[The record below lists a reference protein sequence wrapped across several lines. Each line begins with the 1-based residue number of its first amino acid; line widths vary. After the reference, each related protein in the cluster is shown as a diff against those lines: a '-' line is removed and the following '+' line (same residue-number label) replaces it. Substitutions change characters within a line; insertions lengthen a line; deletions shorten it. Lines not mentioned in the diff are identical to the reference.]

1 MADFLCLFF
10 LFFAGFLPLQL
21 CSMPKVSMLP
31 TDQELHCDPNHV
43 CLHPSARHHHC
54 LCDAVAWC

>member
-1 MADFLCLFF
+1 
-10 LFFAGFLPLQL
+10 
-21 CSMPKVSMLP
+21 MPKVSMLS

-54 LCDAVAWC
+54 LCDAVAWCWTTT